1 MSGAES
7 ERRTVILGRVTSR
20 AIRCGTLFDGTG
32 AGPLRDAL
40 VVVQDGRIASVG
52 PAATTPVPAGA
63 ATLDLTNRF
72 VMPGLVDCH
81 SHASIVPGLGDQ
93 LGQLCR
99 SPVPQALAATANLRT
114 DLASG
119 TTTMRVM
126 GEEHFLD
133 LDVRAAVEAGIVVGP
148 RLLVAGRGLAAS
160 NGHGR
165 ALASYDGVDEVRRGA
180 RENLRRGA
188 NHVKIFVTGGVSSPG
203 AMSTS
208 SAYAREE
215 IRAAVEEAERA
226 GTYTAAH
233 AHGGAGLRLAV
244 EEGVATI
251 EHGALAGDED
261 IALMIER
268 RAWLV
273 CTFGI
278 FMHPTGIEQGDGQRA
293 TIMDKVRWARRV
305 VDENF
310 PRHLASGVRFACGT
324 DSMHGLMAFELET
337 LVRLGVKPADALLAG
352 TRRGAEACRV
362 DGEVGTIAAGKR
374 ADLIAID
381 GDPLKDIKAMTRV
394 TLVMKD
400 GVTYEGALGRSGR

>member
-203 AMSTS
+203 TTPTS
-208 SAYAREE
+208 SAYTREE
-215 IRAAVEEAERA
+215 IRAAVEEADRV
-226 GTYTAAH
+226 GTYAAAH

-244 EEGVATI
+244 EEGVGTI
-251 EHGALAGDED
+251 EHGLLAGDED
-261 IALMIER
+261 VALMVER
-268 RAWLV
+268 RVWLI
-273 CTFGI
+273 CTFSI
-278 FMHPTGIEQGDGQRA
+278 FMHPTGIEQGDGQRPV
-293 TIMDKVRWARRV
+293 IMDKVRRARRV
-305 VDENF
+305 VEETF

-324 DSMHGLMAFELET
+324 DSMHGLMPVELET
-337 LVRLGVKPADALLAG
+337 LVRFGVSTHDALLAG
-352 TRRGAEACRV
+352 TRWGAQACRV
-362 DGEVGTIAAGKR
+362 EDQVGTLEPGKR

-381 GDPLKDIKAMTRV
+381 GDPLKDI
-394 TLVMKD
+394 
-400 GVTYEGALGRSGR
+400 